1 MAASSDNKFGLIKG
15 FIFYLKGK
23 NPQWIKKVTNL
34 RGVNLSSKFSKSW
47 ISFYWW
53 CLLW

>member
-1 MAASSDNKFGLIKG
+1 MAASSDNKFGSFSCLIRSS
-15 FIFYLKGK
+15 IFYLKGK

-53 CLLW
+53 